1 MAYELTVFVILTILT
16 LASGIGAVFHY
27 KAKEPVSDRAKT
39 AHGLISL
46 TLGAWATVTLLIMGG
61 II

>member
-1 MAYELTVFVILTILT
+1 MGYEIVFIIMTVIF
-16 LASGIGAVFHY
+16 IGGGLLNVFHY
-27 KAKEPVSDRAKT
+27 RPKEPITDRAKT

-61 II
+61 FI

>member
-1 MAYELTVFVILTILT
+1 MGYEMIVFTILT
-16 LASGIGAVFHY
+16 VLVLGSGLVAVFHI
-27 KAKEPVSDRAKT
+27 KPKELSARRKT

-61 II
+61 FI

>member
-16 LASGIGAVFHY
+16 ITSGLGAVFHY
-27 KAKEPVSDRAKT
+27 KSKEPISDRART
-39 AHGLISL
+39 AYGLISL

-61 II
+61 FI

>member
-1 MAYELTVFVILTILT
+1 MGYELTVFVIITVLMLG
-16 LASGIGAVFHY
+16 SGLLGVFHY
-27 KAKEPVSDRAKT
+27 KPHEISSRRKT

-46 TLGAWATVTLLIMGG
+46 TLGAWATVTLLMLGG

>member
-1 MAYELTVFVILTILT
+1 MGYELIVFTILT
-16 LASGIGAVFHY
+16 VLVLGSGMVAVFHV
-27 KAKEPVSDRAKT
+27 KPKELSDRRKT
-39 AHGLISL
+39 AHGLIMI